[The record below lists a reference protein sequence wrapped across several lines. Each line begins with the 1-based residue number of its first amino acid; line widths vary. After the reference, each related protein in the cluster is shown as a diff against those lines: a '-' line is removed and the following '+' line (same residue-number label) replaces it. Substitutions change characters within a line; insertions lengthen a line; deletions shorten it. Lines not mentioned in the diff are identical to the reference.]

1 MIRMSDKQFKKD
13 FKKYIK
19 DINSYL
25 ICDCGTRNKFI
36 RDLKSDIDEYIEN
49 NSVTDFD
56 SVYKHFGAP
65 RDIAKGF
72 LETADTKKIK
82 RKMDITKVVLIGI
95 IIALVMWGIGITSAI
110 IDAHESNTG
119 YKETVLGNPEYGR
132 FELFDIG
139 DLL

>member
-1 MIRMSDKQFKKD
+1 MSDKQFKKD

-72 LETADTKKIK
+72 LETADTKRIK
-82 RKMDITKVVLIGI
+82 RKMNITKVVLIGI

-119 YKETVLGNPEYGR
+119 
-132 FELFDIG
+132 FDVVEMG
-139 DLL
+139 DASLHTLKLINWGDFI